1 MLFNNV
7 QLIGLAIA
15 LIALAI
21 LLLIH
26 HLKSDRGSLLDLEIR
41 DNILELE
48 EKVYELEQKINKFIM
63 SETYLWE
70 LSVEDL
76 VELCVKIDTMP
87 ASHREVWTVDFES
100 IKNDLYLWKIIS
112 KYDDNILADIIDYKQ
127 FSTVLDD
134 IMETLKNKAKG

>member
-26 HLKSDRGSLLDLEIR
+26 HLKSDGSLLETR

-48 EKVYELEQKINKFIM
+48 EKVYELEQKIKKFIM
-63 SETYLWE
+63 SDTHLWE
-70 LSVEDL
+70 LSVDDL
-76 VELCVKIDTMP
+76 VELCVKKDTMP
-87 ASHREVWTVDFES
+87 ASHREVWTVDFEA
-100 IKNDLYLWKIIS
+100 IKDDLYLSEIIF
-112 KYDDNILADIIDYKQ
+112 KYYDDNILADIIDYKQ
-127 FSTVLDD
+127 FSTILDD
-134 IMETLKNKAKG
+134 IMESLKNKAKG

>member
-26 HLKSDRGSLLDLEIR
+26 HLKSDSGSLLETR
-41 DNILELE
+41 DNLLELE
-48 EKVYELEQKINKFIM
+48 EKVYELEQKIEKFIM
-63 SETYLWE
+63 TDTHLWE
-70 LSVEDL
+70 LSVDDL
-76 VELCVKIDTMP
+76 VELCVKKDKLP
-87 ASHREVWTVDFES
+87 ASHREVWTIDFES
-100 IKNDLYLWKIIS
+100 IKDALYLSDIIA

-127 FSTVLDD
+127 FSTILDD
-134 IMETLKNKAKG
+134 IMETLKNNAKG

>member
-26 HLKSDRGSLLDLEIR
+26 HIKSDGSSFLETR
-41 DNILELE
+41 DNLLELE
-48 EKVYELEQKINKFIM
+48 EKVYELEQKIKKFIM
-63 SETYLWE
+63 SDTYLWD
-70 LSVEDL
+70 LSVDDL
-76 VELCVKIDTMP
+76 VLICVKKDNLP
-87 ASHREVWTVDFES
+87 ASHREVWTVDFEA
-100 IKNDLYLWKIIS
+100 IKDDLYLWEIIA

-127 FSTVLDD
+127 FSTILDD
-134 IMETLKNKAKG
+134 IMETLKNDVKG

>member
-26 HLKSDRGSLLDLEIR
+26 HLKSDRGSLLETR
-41 DNILELE
+41 DNLLELE
-48 EKVYELEQKINKFIM
+48 EKVYELEQNINKFIM
-63 SETYLWE
+63 SDTYLWDF
-70 LSVEDL
+70 SVDDL
-76 VELCVKIDTMP
+76 VFICVKKDKLP
-87 ASHREVWTVDFES
+87 VSHREVWTIDFES
-100 IKNDLYLWKIIS
+100 IKNDLYLWEIIS

-127 FSTVLDD
+127 FSTILDD
-134 IMETLKNKAKG
+134 IMEALKNEAKG

>member
-26 HLKSDRGSLLDLEIR
+26 HRKSNGLSFLETR

-48 EKVYELEQKINKFIM
+48 EKVYELEQKIKKFIM
-63 SETYLWE
+63 SDTHLWE
-70 LSVEDL
+70 LSVDDL
-76 VELCVKIDTMP
+76 VELCVKKDKLP
-87 ASHREVWTVDFES
+87 VSHRAVWTIDFDA
-100 IKNDLYLWKIIS
+100 IKDDLYLSDIIV
-112 KYDDNILADIIDYKQ
+112 KYYDDNILADIIDYKQ
-127 FSTVLDD
+127 FTTILDD
-134 IMETLKNKAKG
+134 IMETLENDVKE